1 MGKEGFPEK
10 NLPTGMDGTGRVG
23 VEAIKKI

>member
-10 NLPTGMDGTGRVG
+10 NLPTGMFGTGWVG